1 MKRPSGV
8 AADRVLALGS
18 ILSGTFLMVVVLAV
32 PKGAVVVAILAA
44 SLVTLIVVTLRL
56 IHHTRRGALHEQV
69 RLSARLPSSGA
80 AAAFLAYAAI
90 LSAVHHHIVD
100 TQVAAYGRAVSRLS
114 TANKA
119 ADHADTKATNTATS
133 AVGHLLHALRTL
145 NASQKF
151 EFVRG
156 LGRAK
161 HLLTE
166 LKRGQDL
173 LAFKAVTSALP
184 LDRPTRSSLLR
195 DLNLAIAAKRREAR
209 ADLNYRT
216 AIPGKAPA
224 LDAVPAWFAQLA
236 RFFQLSVQL
245 LAAMTIALVFT
256 RRGRLENVEE
266 QRLGIA
272 MLFAFVG
279 GLGRARRQLARA
291 SSRPSGFPPRLR
303 GRGSCGR
310 SYSPAERRRRA
321 AIEVARKGAA
331 FNVSKALVSL

>member
-1 MKRPSGV
+1 
-8 AADRVLALGS
+8 
-18 ILSGTFLMVVVLAV
+18 
-32 PKGAVVVAILAA
+32 
-44 SLVTLIVVTLRL
+44 
-56 IHHTRRGALHEQV
+56 
-69 RLSARLPSSGA
+69 
-80 AAAFLAYAAI
+80 
-90 LSAVHHHIVD
+90 
-100 TQVAAYGRAVSRLS
+100 
-114 TANKA
+114 
-119 ADHADTKATNTATS
+119 
-133 AVGHLLHALRTL
+133 LLHALRTL

-279 GLGRARRQLARA
+279 GLAGLVGSLPELHRGLQAFLLGYVVAGLAA
-291 SSRPSGFPPRLR
+291 VVTALR
-303 GRGSCGR
+303 S
-310 SYSPAERRRRA
+310 A
-321 AIEVARKGAA
+321 VGAQQ
-331 FNVSKALVSL
+331 